1 MFLPFFLCLS
11 PFLPIHL
18 FAHYVPRVH
27 NFFFSIF
34 IPSVHFHSFPPLL
47 PSLLPSFHLPLSS
60 PLPTFISSS
69 HFHLLFPLSS
79 SFPTFI
85 FFSHFPLLFSL
96 LSPLFSSPLSFP
108 SSHSPSPPLP
118 FPFFSF
124 FVLHSLSI
132 ASSYLSSPSPCPP
145 LSKFMSFSL
154 PFLIFSILSIS
165 FFPLPPLSLLLRTG
179 EQPWEDSFP
188 QMTARTATT
197 LMRLRGPRVSWQWQQ
212 TNGT

>member
-79 SFPTFI
+79 SFPTFLSS
-85 FFSHFPLLFSL
+85 SHFF
-96 LSPLFSSPLSFP
+96 LFSSLHLFLSLPPIPHLLHFPSLFSPSSSSILYRSLLPTSLLLPLALRFLNLCHFLFLSLSFQFFLFLSFP
-108 SSHSPSPPLP
+108 SLPCLYYYVPGSCLERIHSH
-118 FPFFSF
+118 
-124 FVLHSLSI
+124 
-132 ASSYLSSPSPCPP
+132 
-145 LSKFMSFSL
+145 KW
-154 PFLIFSILSIS
+154 
-165 FFPLPPLSLLLRTG
+165 LR
-179 EQPWEDSFP
+179 EQP
-188 QMTARTATT
+188 RH
-197 LMRLRGPRVSWQWQQ
+197 
-212 TNGT
+212 